1 LEGRSRTVP
10 ALQAR
15 SPVLC
20 IYQSR
25 RPLRLDFTDHRA
37 DDLPAYLVQWSLK
50 MHGFGVYPRD
60 ELQA

>member
-1 LEGRSRTVP
+1 VP
-10 ALQAR
+10 ALRAR